1 MISQALQKKKKLN
14 IKIIILKIAWLQELI
29 PLDVFLGFCLSFLI
43 DKVIIK
49 MRYKIIA
56 NW

>member
-1 MISQALQKKKKLN
+1 MVSLSSPSKTKLVM
-14 IKIIILKIAWLQELI
+14 LKMGWLRELFHS
-29 PLDVFLGFCLSFLI
+29 DVFLGFCLSFLI